1 MKKKILVSIFVAL
14 MLGIVQPMST
24 VVSGHNQFDTL
35 TVENTPVEQGSEP
48 DNSEYEDN
56 DENSTFYAIAHDT
69 VDITT
74 NGEITLISDHAGENQ
89 VSTLSLSLNLKVRDD
104 VEDNISINSVYFE
117 FDEVLREQ
125 TKVVECEYD
134 FCEDTTQLTLYV
146 SGLMSG
152 VASLFDNTGSLYLGR
167 VIVDDISIENI
178 EIPLPPLDMQER
190 IVNVLDNF

>member
-56 DENSTFYAIAHDT
+56 DENSTFYATAHDT

-74 NGEITLISDHAGENQ
+74 DGEITLISDHAGENQ

-125 TKVVECEYD
+125 TKVVECKYD
-134 FCEDTTQLTLYV
+134 SCEDTTQLTLYV

-152 VASLFDNTGSLYLGR
+152 AASLFDNTGSLYLGR
-167 VIVDDISIENI
+167 VIVYDI
-178 EIPLPPLDMQER
+178 
-190 IVNVLDNF
+190 